1 MTEWQPPVKLVR
13 MRRRLL
19 ATLAMVGVLAGSVIL
34 GGAAP
39 ATTDLAKAGGT
50 VTTSK
55 INRGW

>member
-1 MTEWQPPVKLVR
+1 

-19 ATLAMVGVLAGSVIL
+19 ATLAMVGVLAGSVFL
-34 GGAAP
+34 GGNAAD
-39 ATTDLAKAGGT
+39 TTNLAGGGGT

>member
-1 MTEWQPPVKLVR
+1 

-19 ATLAMVGVLAGSVIL
+19 ATLAMVGVLAGSVLL
-34 GGAAP
+34 GGNAAD
-39 ATTDLAKAGGT
+39 TNLAKGGGT